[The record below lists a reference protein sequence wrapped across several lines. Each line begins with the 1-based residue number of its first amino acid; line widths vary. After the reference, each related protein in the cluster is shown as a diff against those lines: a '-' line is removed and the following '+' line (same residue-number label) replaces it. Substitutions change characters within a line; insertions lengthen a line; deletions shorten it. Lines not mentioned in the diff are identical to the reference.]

1 MRSGQ
6 AQKSTIQHLVVAA
19 GSQEGI
25 NYLVVPING
34 EEVWRRSSYHVNC
47 ESETEYRAA
56 DAAQLSAYYTSV
68 SKDPAW
74 NEGDPL
80 TPTTR

>member
-1 MRSGQ
+1 MPGRRRGQ
-6 AQKSTIQHLVVAA
+6 QYSILSLLQAA
-19 GSQEGI
+19 RRGVD
-25 NYLVVPING
+25 YLVVPING

-47 ESETEYRAA
+47 EPETEYRAA
-56 DAAQLSAYYTSV
+56 DAAQLSPYYSSV
-68 SKDPAW
+68 TKDPAW